1 MKKFLTLFNT
11 RTLITVMICL
21 VATFV
26 TLRYDFKLHQTT
38 MLLGLLLVFPLV
50 KSFQFA
56 FKRRERSLEYL
67 SGHRGALIAIHH
79 FFQHSKKLPPDD
91 KTAAMNMVIGSSE
104 ALLAHLKN
112 GNPRREEV
120 FRRLDQIS
128 LFMMRHEEEISAK
141 ISTLILRAMKEVYIS
156 TSFLMSIGTHRTIL
170 ILRVFAQV
178 FIGLF
183 SLIQAPTLNAA
194 AATPLGI
201 YLITV
206 VTGVVLTTLVNVQE
220 HLENPFDQKGYDDIK
235 LDEYRIRPTDLIN
248 EIVIPVSLPEKKK
261 KDKKQPDSASV
272 PTITEQQE

>member
-1 MKKFLTLFNT
+1 MKKFLALFNV
-11 RTLITVMICL
+11 RTLITVLICL
-21 VATFV
+21 VASFV
-26 TLRYDFKLHQTT
+26 TIRYDLKLHQTT

-79 FFQHSKKLPPDD
+79 FFQHTKKLPPED

-112 GNPRREEV
+112 GNPMREEV
-120 FRRLDQIS
+120 FRQLDQIS
-128 LFMMRHEEEISAK
+128 LFMMRHEEAISTK

-156 TSFLMSIGTHRTIL
+156 TSFLMSICTHRTIL
-170 ILRVFAQV
+170 VLRVFAQV

-194 AATPLGI
+194 AATPLAI

-206 VTGVVLTTLVNVQE
+206 MTGVVLTTLVNVQE
-220 HLENPFDQKGYDDIK
+220 HLENPFDQNGYDDIK
-235 LDEYRIRPTDLIN
+235 LDEYGIRPTDLIN
-248 EIVIPVSLPEKKK
+248 EIVIPVSLPGEKKKK
-261 KDKKQPDSASV
+261 KDKDIPASE
-272 PTITEQQE
+272 TISTIPE